1 MGSANPEFLSPTFT
15 ELLLFLA
22 VLVLFIA
29 SWPDLRRALVLT
41 FGDHDSRLRTLRILN
56 AIESSLGSYLLTVT
70 MINMGLGVATGLICA
85 VTGMPIPRASARLP
99 PH

>member
-1 MGSANPEFLSPTFT
+1 
-15 ELLLFLA
+15 LFLA